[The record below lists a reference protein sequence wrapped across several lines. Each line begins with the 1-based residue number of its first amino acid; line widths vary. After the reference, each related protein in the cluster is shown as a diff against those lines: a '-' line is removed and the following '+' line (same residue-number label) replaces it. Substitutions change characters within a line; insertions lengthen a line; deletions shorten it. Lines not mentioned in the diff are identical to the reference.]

1 MKNKLLAGV
10 WAFGYVLLEY
20 IIMVVAAIIVIP
32 ISFIGV
38 YKELIED
45 LNSKQKNHD

>member
-10 WAFGYVLLEY
+10 WAFGYVVLEY

-32 ISFIGV
+32 ISVIDV
-38 YKELIED
+38 YGELLD
-45 LNSKQKNHD
+45 HLNSKQKNHD